1 MLINLFQL
9 SWRRALAQNDN
20 APLQNRTR
28 ETVVKA
34 LSLISLCLMLASGSV
49 TAGEQ
54 LVKKNNCIGC
64 HHMTDKKVGP
74 TWKAMAEKN
83 KGVADAEKILAE
95 GTVKGSKGKYGK
107 VAMPPQPKAKADADK
122 IAKWILTL

>member
-1 MLINLFQL
+1 MKLLTL
-9 SWRRALAQNDN
+9 HLTLAL
-20 APLQNRTR
+20 L
-28 ETVVKA
+28 
-34 LSLISLCLMLASGSV
+34 LACGS
-49 TAGEQ
+49 AAASEA

-83 KGVADAEKILAE
+83 KGVADAEKILVE